1 MFRVERIPVRID
13 RPLFFPIIRE
23 NCQHLLE
30 VKFGM
35 CCKAH
40 TFLLFRQK
48 IKSGGTLMKKIL
60 ASILTLTLGLGLTA
74 GCGSQSA
81 AAPAESNS
89 ADGSGVTEIPSLKIA
104 FSP

>member
-60 ASILTLTLGLGLTA
+60 ASILTLTLCLGLATGCA
-74 GCGSQSA
+74 GKQT
-81 AAPAESNS
+81 PAENDTES
-89 ADGSGVTEIPSLKIA
+89 AGETGVKEIPSL
-104 FSP
+104 